1 MEFKEK
7 LQLLRTN
14 MKLSQEELANRLDI
28 SRQSITKWENGQSFP
43 DIQNLIQLSEIFK
56 VSIDR
61 LVKEN
66 DICTIS
72 LFYEHKYPM
81 QDIRIFLVRAKNN
94 TYIMGE
100 NEIVPSQPG
109 SHDFRYED
117 GDYLYMD
124 TYLGGQKF
132 IGGERVWI
140 RNHAVWA
147 MNYYGESLDENFD
160 IIFLKEALSHVSVSM
175 PFRGPEFYQKGDYMY
190 QCQVQGDFEC
200 FSGEERIYCRQKKV
214 YACMFHGGTIL

>member
-1 MEFKEK
+1 
-7 LQLLRTN
+7 
-14 MKLSQEELANRLDI
+14 
-28 SRQSITKWENGQSFP
+28 
-43 DIQNLIQLSEIFK
+43 
-56 VSIDR
+56 
-61 LVKEN
+61 
-66 DICTIS
+66 
-72 LFYEHKYPM
+72 M

-94 TYIMGE
+94 TYITGE
-100 NEIVPSQPG
+100 NEIIPSQPG

-140 RNHAVWA
+140 KNHA
-147 MNYYGESLDENFD
+147 
-160 IIFLKEALSHVSVSM
+160 
-175 PFRGPEFYQKGDYMY
+175 
-190 QCQVQGDFEC
+190 EC